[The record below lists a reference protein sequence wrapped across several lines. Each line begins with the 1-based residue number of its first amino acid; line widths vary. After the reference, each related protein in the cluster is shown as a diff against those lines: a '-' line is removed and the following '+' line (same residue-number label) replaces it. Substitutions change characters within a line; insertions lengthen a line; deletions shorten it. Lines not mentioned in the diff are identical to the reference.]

1 MKIKLSK
8 RRAVVRL
15 ATVCAAGLV
24 GAASVPGMAW
34 AAGGSYPDRPIRLI
48 VGYSAGGPTD
58 VLARLLAKE
67 MATNLGT
74 SIVVE
79 NKPGANGYIGTEYVQ
94 RAAPDGYTILM
105 NTISHNVNPLIK
117 PNLIHYDP
125 IKDFTQ
131 IAQVAVLPQLLVVG
145 GHSPYKTLKE
155 LLDKAKKNPG
165 QVSFGSAGVGGSAH
179 LAAALLEERSGT
191 KMNHIPFQGNGPAL
205 TDVIAGRVD
214 FMFYPMVGLKDF
226 VSSGKLRILAAT
238 TAKRLPDYPQVPT
251 MSEMGFPGFEDYAQP
266 IGFVGPAHIPEA
278 ITDKLAKAVKTV
290 LDKPEVQE
298 RLKGLGAEIKYRD
311 SKDYRQWLGQDR
323 QRWADLIKKAG
334 IRAE

>member
-1 MKIKLSK
+1 MKINLSK
-8 RRAVVRL
+8 RKAAIRL
-15 ATVCAAGLV
+15 AAACAVGLA
-24 GAASVPGMAW
+24 GAAAMPGSAW
-34 AAGGSYPDRPIRLI
+34 AASGHYPDRPIRLI

-67 MATNLGT
+67 MATNLGG

-79 NKPGANGYIGTEYVQ
+79 NKPGANGYIATEYVQ

-117 PNLIHYDP
+117 PHLIHYDP

-145 GHSPYKTLKE
+145 GHSPYESLKQ
-155 LLDKAKKNPG
+155 LLDKAKKQPG

-205 TDVIAGRVD
+205 TDVMAGRVD

-238 TAKRLPDYPQVPT
+238 TAKRLPDYPKVPT
-251 MSEMGFPGFEDYAQP
+251 MSELGFPGFEDYAQP

-278 ITDKLAKAVKTV
+278 ITAKLANSVKTV

-298 RLKGLGAEIKYRD
+298 RLKTLGAEIKYRD
-311 SKDYRQWLGQDR
+311 SKDYREWLGQDR
-323 QRWADLIKKAG
+323 QRWADLIKKAD